1 MKSFSNYIVNIS
13 QLKKNLN
20 NIKNFL
26 NNSKICAIVKADA
39 YGIGAKF
46 VCKAISK
53 DVDFFGVANI
63 NEALSIRTY
72 DKLSKILVLGVVDS
86 KYYKLCQLKN
96 ISISITS
103 IEQLEE
109 CVNLGYGNHIHLQLN
124 TGMNRF
130 GFRSMSQFKKALLII
145 ENSNL
150 VLEGIYSHL
159 ACKHADVLFTRKQ
172 IYKFNQF
179 KKCVRNTDVIFHFAN
194 SFGTCFDNNIHYNMV
209 RCGNLLYGLTS
220 NTLGNKLIVN
230 ITSKIVHI
238 NNVKKGESI
247 GYDRTFIAQNKMKVA
262 VVPIGYADGFDRRLS
277 NKFDVLIKGH
287 KCRIVGN
294 ICMDV
299 FMVDITNLDNC
310 VVGDEVVIL
319 GKQGKNSIMLEDYS
333 KVLDTSPYEVL
344 LKFNSKRLNYIIKE

>member
-1 MKSFSNYIVNIS
+1 
-13 QLKKNLN
+13 
-20 NIKNFL
+20 
-26 NNSKICAIVKADA
+26 
-39 YGIGAKF
+39 
-46 VCKAISK
+46 
-53 DVDFFGVANI
+53 
-63 NEALSIRTY
+63 
-72 DKLSKILVLGVVDS
+72 
-86 KYYKLCQLKN
+86 
-96 ISISITS
+96 
-103 IEQLEE
+103 
-109 CVNLGYGNHIHLQLN
+109 
-124 TGMNRF
+124 
-130 GFRSMSQFKKALLII
+130 
-145 ENSNL
+145 
-150 VLEGIYSHL
+150 
-159 ACKHADVLFTRKQ
+159 
-172 IYKFNQF
+172 
-179 KKCVRNTDVIFHFAN
+179 
-194 SFGTCFDNNIHYNMV
+194 MV